1 MILAAFLAGKEARK
15 TSGPSIEKPL
25 FLIWRSVGA
34 GLGGTIRSKLQHC
47 VSCQAGA
54 ASTMHLSWVVEK
66 LASAQER
73 IGRELN
79 PTVFSP
85 IDFQGKVAARQ
96 RFLTQVLSGPKIFVI
111 GDARALEGLAEKRM
125 AGRAQTKR

>member
-1 MILAAFLAGKEARK
+1 
-15 TSGPSIEKPL
+15 
-25 FLIWRSVGA
+25 
-34 GLGGTIRSKLQHC
+34 
-47 VSCQAGA
+47 
-54 ASTMHLSWVVEK
+54 MHLSCVVEK

-73 IGRELN
+73 IDRELN

-111 GDARALEGLAEKRM
+111 GDSRALEGLAEKRM